1 MIFVPRA
8 PAGAVRFTWS
18 GSWWVQI
25 VRSSR
30 WPWGIA
36 WRPSQRMT
44 RDFRGMKSTTP
55 MRSVCPS
62 CFTPTGRFA
71 VDIVVPWDLGLLK
84 LQSSYDLWGSLRTIF
99 LYISKWFPE
108 VPELLKYSRSLHET
122 APNSNRPSAIAP
134 IIIIGVRKWQWC
146 RFHPSKTLE
155 AKSWSPDV
163 PNSHWLVD
171 RCFPTFNNQEV
182 DDNVNPGWD

>member
-62 CFTPTGRFA
+62 CFTPTGRFVGWHCGA
-71 VDIVVPWDLGLLK
+71 LRFGTP
-84 LQSSYDLWGSLRTIF
+84 QTAEFLWSLR
-99 LYISKWFPE
+99 ISEDDILIYFKWFPE
-108 VPELLKYSRSLHET
+108 VPELLNYSRSLHET
-122 APNSNRPSAIAP
+122 PPNSNRPSAIAP
-134 IIIIGVRKWQWC
+134 IIVIGVRRWC
-146 RFHPSKTLE
+146 RFHPWKTLE

-163 PNSHWLVD
+163 P
-171 RCFPTFNNQEV
+171 
-182 DDNVNPGWD
+182 